1 MRVGVVLPSFRFDPD
16 TALDAARRADGA
28 GLDGVFVYD
37 HLFPMGRPDRPAISC
52 FPLLG
57 AIAASTTSVTLGPL
71 VARVGLVPDAM
82 LVNQL
87 QTLARIAPG
96 RVVGAIGTGD
106 SKSKP
111 EHDVYRLAFQS
122 VAERVDMLRDCC
134 RRLKAVGVPAWLG
147 GTSETVKRV
156 AAEEGAALNVWA
168 APPSLVAA
176 AV

>member
-87 QTLARIAPG
+87 QTLPPPPPRPG
-96 RVVGAIGTGD
+96 
-106 SKSKP
+106 
-111 EHDVYRLAFQS
+111 
-122 VAERVDMLRDCC
+122 
-134 RRLKAVGVPAWLG
+134 
-147 GTSETVKRV
+147 V
-156 AAEEGAALNVWA
+156 AAPRSPASPPAGSS
-168 APPSLVAA
+168 APSAPVTARASLSTTSIAWPSSRWPSGWRCCGTAA
-176 AV
+176 AG